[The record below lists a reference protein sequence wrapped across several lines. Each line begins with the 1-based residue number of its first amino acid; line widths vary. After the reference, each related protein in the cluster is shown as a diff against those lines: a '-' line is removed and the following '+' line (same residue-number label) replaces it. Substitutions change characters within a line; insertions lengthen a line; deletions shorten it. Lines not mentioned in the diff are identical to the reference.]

1 VEYVE
6 VELPKELIE
15 RARKAAKAEGVTVE
29 EIIVR
34 FVQDELDEL
43 DSVS

>member
-1 VEYVE
+1 LEYVE
-6 VELPKELIE
+6 VELPEELIE
-15 RARKAAKAEGVTVE
+15 RARKVAEAEGMTVE